1 MSGVADDPVVLR
13 IPAVLRGMEQTADCV
28 VETWQEESASG
39 RFYTRCRIS
48 DDPPEL
54 PDGPYRVEFSDWHVP
69 TNKYQG
75 KWELMF
81 LDLRATDKPSHP

>member
-1 MSGVADDPVVLR
+1 MPEAIDYRMVYR
-13 IPAVLRGMEQTADCV
+13 IPALLRGMGRV
-28 VETWQEESASG
+28 VGCTVDTWQEESTSG
-39 RFYTRCRIS
+39 RLYTRCRIIY
-48 DDPPEL
+48 DPPEL

-81 LDLRATDKPSHP
+81 LDLRAKSKEHA